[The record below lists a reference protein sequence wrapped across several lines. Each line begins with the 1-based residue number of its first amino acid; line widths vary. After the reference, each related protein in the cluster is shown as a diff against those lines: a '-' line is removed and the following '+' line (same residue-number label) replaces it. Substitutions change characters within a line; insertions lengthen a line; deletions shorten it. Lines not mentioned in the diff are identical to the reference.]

1 MNPFAK
7 PLPKINQEP
16 SIKIP
21 NDSQL
26 TSDEIELLLKLLG
39 ETSFPVKHIEILYKA
54 LWKLQIQHE
63 SMIEQKK

>member
-21 NDSQL
+21 NDYQL
-26 TSDEIELLLKLLG
+26 TSEEIELILTLLG
-39 ETSFPVKHIEILYKA
+39 ETSFPVKKIEILYKA
-54 LWKLQIQHE
+54 LWKLQIQHQNQI
-63 SMIEQKK
+63 SKK